1 MLSLL
6 RQAADHEPAIGQLDL
21 DAYVGAAMRAPY
33 LMHAAL
39 AFSARHLSL
48 TAADE
53 GDGGRA
59 EFYQTQATALQTRA
73 IRLFNAPL
81 PALDRE
87 NGLAVFLFSNL
98 IGIHTLSDAL
108 LAHHRDDDDDDDELA
123 PFLHRFVDAVKLHR
137 GVKTVAA
144 GCWPLLLQTELH
156 PVLEWGREATAGKG
170 RGDHLRAVRR
180 CLAEAELG
188 DEERRDCEQALD
200 HLQWAVDEEE
210 SQGQQQQQQ
219 SSLRHLS
226 RQTRMVFSWPVI
238 VSPLF
243 VDMLDR
249 HRGEALAVL
258 ACYGAVLHHCER
270 LWLVGQAG
278 RRLVHLIAAALGPA
292 WAPWLSW
299 PLGVV
304 GGSPPAGLDSPVAGP
319 T

>member
-1 MLSLL
+1 M
-6 RQAADHEPAIGQLDL
+6 Q
-21 DAYVGAAMRAPY
+21 APY

-39 AFSARHLSL
+39 AFSARHLSI
-48 TAADE
+48 TEAGEED
-53 GDGGRA
+53 GGGGRA

-81 PALDRE
+81 PALNRE

-108 LAHHRDDDDDDDELA
+108 LAHHRDDKDKEADELA
-123 PFLHRFVDAVKLHR
+123 PFLRRFVDAVKLHR

-144 GCWPLLLQTELH
+144 GCWPLLLQTKLH

-170 RGDHLRAVRR
+170 RGDHLGTVRR

-200 HLQWAVDEEE
+200 HLQWAVDDDLHDND
-210 SQGQQQQQQ
+210 SQGQQQQKQQ
-219 SSLRHLS
+219 QESSPRHLS
-226 RQTRMVFSWPVI
+226 RPTRMVFSWPII

-243 VDMLDR
+243 VEMLEQ

-278 RRLVHLIAAALGPA
+278 RRLVHLIASALGPA
-292 WAPWLSW
+292 WASWLSW
-299 PLGVV
+299 PVGVV
-304 GGSPPAGLDSPVAGP
+304 GGSPSSDLNSPAAGQ